1 MSVLYLIGMPCYYL
15 GRLVD
20 KCISAFYIRHTKNRL
35 LFCGKNV
42 SFSRR
47 VQFAHCENI
56 YIGNNTYINGGELVA
71 GKNSKITIGDNC
83 LISYNIHFRTIT
95 HKYDKSDVLIREQGC
110 IERDIVI
117 GNNVWIGY
125 GTQVLGG
132 VVIGDNNIIGAG
144 SIVTKNIPDNEV
156 WAGVPAKFIKKR

>member
-1 MSVLYLIGMPCYYL
+1 MI
-15 GRLVD
+15 
-20 KCISAFYIRHTKNRL
+20 
-35 LFCGKNV
+35 
-42 SFSRR
+42 
-47 VQFAHCENI
+47 
-56 YIGNNTYINGGELVA
+56 
-71 GKNSKITIGDNC
+71 
-83 LISYNIHFRTIT
+83 
-95 HKYDKSDVLIREQGC
+95 LIREQDC

-132 VVIGDNNIIGAG
+132 VVIGDNSIIGAG